1 MWARRAISALLAV
14 LTLAACGGSDLPAPV
29 PTSMTP
35 ARGFAA
41 NATPV
46 QIQGDGF
53 AVRTVQSSTGG
64 APTVDETFQAWLGD
78 VPLQDVRRVDGQT
91 LSATVP
97 AGLAPGVKPLRVQGP
112 FGTSG
117 TLQNAFTVEGSALAS
132 MSATISAT
140 PATVSVGQSI
150 TVRLTVTNGGT
161 SEATGVAPISI
172 AVSGTGAVGAH
183 TGPDPA
189 TIASL
194 APGASGT
201 FTWTYPT
208 TGAGTLS
215 FSGSASATDGFSGT
229 TITAATDPALP
240 AQVTVERPAAL
251 TATLPASGAA
261 AVARE
266 FTVTV
271 TVANSGGAAANG
283 VVPAVPTVAPAGR
296 VALKPGTGAVPP
308 SAASLA
314 PGASTT
320 FTFTFVA
327 GTTPGPVTFS
337 SSASG
342 IDANSGAT
350 VTSAVATSGPFTI
363 GSAGMNAT
371 LTPAPATVSSG
382 QAFTLTLSVNNPG
395 LASVT
400 GFSVG
405 APVGSSTDGATVT
418 QTSTPSVPVP
428 STLAAGQTFTT
439 SWTVT
444 AAPGTGLSTGNLS
457 FVVAVN
463 GTDAFSGGALTARPT
478 ASVAIQAPAGL
489 TATLTP
495 GRTPPFPAGST
506 VFPVNVGQPFTLSLS
521 VVNVGAAAANAV
533 TPTAIAGCTSVSPTS
548 APIPPGPTPVVFL
561 YSGCSSATPGTHT
574 FSASASGTDAN
585 NPALTVASN
594 TASASVTV
602 QAPAAVTG
610 TLSIPSAIAR
620 GFPFTVT
627 LTLSNT
633 GGAAAVVAPGALAI
647 AAGSTG
653 AATASSGPSPASV
666 TVPAGGTG
674 LVQWTYNA
682 TSVGAISFTGAAT
695 GTDSNTGA
703 SLPAIAVTASN
714 VGSIGQGGLS
724 VSISPSRATATIGQP
739 VVFTMT
745 VTNTGTAPVT
755 NVTPVLGL
763 APTPGTLG
771 APSPASIATLGT
783 TAPGNTGT
791 FTWTLT
797 TTSAAG
803 VTATAS
809 ATGTDALSL
818 AQVSASTVV
827 AGIVQV
833 QATLGGTI
841 TGLTGTG
848 LQLATAGE
856 PNLAVAANATSFT
869 FANTLSSGTAYAV
882 TVAAQPTNP
891 SQTCTVTSGGAGTIG
906 TANVASVAVTC
917 VTSTFT
923 VGGTLT
929 GLASGASVVLQN
941 NGGSNLTLAANGP
954 FTFTTRIASGSAYS
968 VTVLTQP
975 ANPSQICTVTAGTGT
990 VAAANVTNVAVNC
1003 VTNSFTV
1010 GGTLTGLAAGAS
1022 VVLQN
1027 NGGNNLT
1034 LAANGLFTFTTRI
1047 ASGGAYAVTVLTQPT
1062 SPIQTCTVTFGTGTV
1077 AAANVTNVAVNCV
1090 TSAFTVGGTLTGLAA
1105 GATVVLQNN
1114 AGNNLTVAANGAFT
1128 FATPI
1133 ASGGTY
1139 SVTVLTQPSTTTQ
1152 LCTVTNGSGT
1162 VASANV
1168 TSVSVNC
1175 VAAFTVGGTVTGLS
1189 PSGTVVLQNNGGDAL
1204 SVSSAGAFTFSTP
1217 LVTGAPYLVTIL
1229 TQPTTGNQT
1238 CSIAPGTGTGTI
1250 VATDVASVVVTC
1262 L

>member
-1 MWARRAISALLAV
+1 MWARRAITLLLAV

-35 ARGFAA
+35 ARGFGA

-172 AVSGTGAVGAH
+172 AVTGTGAVGAP

-229 TITAATDPALP
+229 TVTAATDPALP
-240 AQVTVERPAAL
+240 AQVTVELPTAL

-261 AVARE
+261 AVGRE

-296 VALKPGTGAVPP
+296 AALKAGTGAVPP

-314 PGASTT
+314 PGASAT

-327 GTTPGPVTFS
+327 GTTAGPVTFS

-342 IDANSGAT
+342 TDANSGAT
-350 VTSAVATSGPFTI
+350 VTSAVAMSGSFTI
-363 GSAGMNAT
+363 GSAGMSAT

-382 QAFTLTLSVNNPG
+382 QPFTLTLSVNNPG
-395 LASVT
+395 LANVT
-400 GFSVG
+400 GFSVA

-418 QTSTPSVPVP
+418 QTSAPSVPVP
-428 STLAAGQTFTT
+428 SILAAGQTFTT

-444 AAPGTGLSTGNLS
+444 AAPGTGVSTGNLS
-457 FVVAVN
+457 FVVAVT

-478 ASVAIQAPAGL
+478 TSVAIQAPAGL

-495 GRTPPFPAGST
+495 GRTPPVPAGQPFT
-506 VFPVNVGQPFTLSLS
+506 VNVGQTFTLSLS
-521 VVNVGAAAANAV
+521 VLNVGATAANAV
-533 TPTAIAGCTSVSPTS
+533 TPTAVAGCTSVSPTS

-561 YSGCSSATPGTHT
+561 YSGCSSATPGTLT

-610 TLSIPSAIAR
+610 ALSIPSAIAR

-633 GGAAAVVAPGALAI
+633 GGAAAVVVPGALAVG
-647 AAGSTG
+647 AGSTG
-653 AATASSGPSPASV
+653 TVTASSGPNPASV
-666 TVPAGGTG
+666 TVPAGGTA

-682 TSVGAISFTGAAT
+682 TSVGTISFTGTAT

-703 SLPAIAVTASN
+703 VLPAISVAASN

-739 VVFTMT
+739 VTFTMT

-755 NVTPVLGL
+755 NVTPALGL
-763 APTPGTLG
+763 APLPGVLG
-771 APSPASIATLGT
+771 SPSPASIATLGT

-791 FTWTLT
+791 FTWILT
-797 TTSAAG
+797 TTSAAS

-818 AQVSASTVV
+818 AQVTASTVV
-827 AGIVQV
+827 ANIVQV

-869 FANTLSSGTAYAV
+869 FANPLSSGTAYAV

-906 TANVASVAVTC
+906 TANVTSVAVTC

-975 ANPSQICTVTAGTGT
+975 ANPSQTCTVTAGTGT
-990 VAAANVTNVAVNC
+990 VASANVTNVAVNC
-1003 VTNSFTV
+1003 VTNTFTV
-1010 GGTLTGLAAGAS
+1010 GGALTGLAAGAS

-1027 NGGNNLT
+1027 NGGNDLT
-1034 LAANGLFTFTTRI
+1034 LTANGLFTFTTRI
-1047 ASGGAYAVTVLTQPT
+1047 TSGSTYSVTVLTQPANP
-1062 SPIQTCTVTFGTGTV
+1062 SQTCTVTFGTGTV
-1077 AAANVTNVAVNCV
+1077 AAANVINVAVTCV
-1090 TSAFTVGGTLTGLAA
+1090 TNTFTLGGTMTGLTGTGLQLATA
-1105 GATVVLQNN
+1105 GEP
-1114 AGNNLTVAANGAFT
+1114 NLTVPANATSFT
-1128 FATPI
+1128 FANPLG
-1133 ASGGTY
+1133 SGTAY
-1139 SVTVLTQPSTTTQ
+1139 AVTVAAQPSNPTQ

-1162 VASANV
+1162 VGSAPV
-1168 TSVSVNC
+1168 TNVSVTC
-1175 VAAFTVGGTVTGLS
+1175 VAAFTVGGTVSGLS
-1189 PSGTVVLQNNGGDAL
+1189 PSATVVLGNNGGDAL
-1204 SVSSAGAFTFSTP
+1204 SVSSLGSFSFPTP
-1217 LVTGAPYLVTIL
+1217 LVAGASYQVTVL
-1229 TQPTTGNQT
+1229 TQPTTANQVCT
-1238 CSIAPGTGTGTI
+1238 VAPGTGTGTI
-1250 VATDVASVVVTC
+1250 VGANVASVIVDC